1 MQLLKAKIIQPC
13 KGAKRGRQGNVSFRN
28 YEFNQTVSG
37 HVTNGSM
44 TPDSYVE
51 VFKTPD
57 GYMIP
62 MHCVSIQGAIN
73 NKRRSPEDEIQ
84 EAVIIDESSYIN
96 PKTVNKAA
104 KMANMSGSIFDT
116 TTKTKSAINGGIYG
130 AAAGLI
136 YALVK
141 GKNKYLFLT
150 IGAVGGYILG
160 TAYHNYINDDSKT
173 KV

>member
-1 MQLLKAKIIQPC
+1 MQLFRARIIQPC
-13 KGAKRGRQGNVSFRN
+13 KGAKRGRSGDVK
-28 YEFNQTVSG
+28 YKKYDFNQSISG
-37 HVTNGSM
+37 SISNGSI
-44 TPDSYVE
+44 TPDNYVE

-62 MHCVSIQGAIN
+62 MHCVSIQGPIN
-73 NKRRSPEDEIQ
+73 SNKTAMNEDIQ
-84 EAVIIDESSYIN
+84 DAVIIEDNNYVDKKSI
-96 PKTVNKAA
+96 NKAS
-104 KMANMSGSIFDT
+104 KMMNMTGGIFDT
-116 TTKTKSAINGGIYG
+116 SKKTKSAINGGVYG

-160 TAYHNYINDDSKT
+160 TAYHNYIKDDSKS
-173 KV
+173 KI